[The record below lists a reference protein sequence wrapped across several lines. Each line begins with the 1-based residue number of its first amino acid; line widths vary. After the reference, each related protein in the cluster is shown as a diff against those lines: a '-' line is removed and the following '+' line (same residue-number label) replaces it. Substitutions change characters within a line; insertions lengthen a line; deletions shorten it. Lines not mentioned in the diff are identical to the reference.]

1 MPKIDE
7 EPIVGAFVS
16 KMIATGGGEAGA
28 AAGGVMLPKI
38 SAKGRTA
45 GCVVSKFANR
55 GMIFV

>member
-1 MPKIDE
+1 M
-7 EPIVGAFVS
+7 PIVGAFVS